1 MSTVVQWKYFV
12 FVMLVHC
19 TLSPCAIASTTQR
32 PLLCNQLC
40 MSTNVF
46 SGWCQVAPRIVPVTS
61 TVKADCPGF
70 TSRRGHAVFSLPAA
84 SVYRAALT

>member
-1 MSTVVQWKYFV
+1 MCDSKYDTKTVVMF
-12 FVMLVHC
+12 
-19 TLSPCAIASTTQR
+19 
-32 PLLCNQLC
+32 C